1 MCARFFSKKIR
12 YKNRARV
19 FFSPKVLIFPSK
31 THSFVDTHAI
41 YIYTKREK
49 DMSSQQHQEQ
59 FNSIIGRLK
68 TAAASD
74 AENFNTITLE
84 EVQARLQKS
93 RQIGFNVTASLE
105 IEQARKRQLVETFL
119 KHDMQLPVATA
130 SGANGEGEDSEDA
143 SPPSALEASLAASTA
158 EQEKQQQQGTTTTTH
173 ADEDGEDEISKLKR
187 QLATS
192 QLDAR
197 KNLQLAKKTRAMCD
211 KMVEMLKE
219 RGVEQ
224 LEPPRS
230 L

>member
-1 MCARFFSKKIR
+1 
-12 YKNRARV
+12 
-19 FFSPKVLIFPSK
+19 
-31 THSFVDTHAI
+31 
-41 YIYTKREK
+41 
-49 DMSSQQHQEQ
+49 MSSQQHQEQ

-119 KHDMQLPVATA
+119 KHDMQLPVATG
-130 SGANGEGEDSEDA
+130 SGANEEGKDSEDA

-158 EQEKQQQQGTTTTTH
+158 EQEKQEKQQQRGT
-173 ADEDGEDEISKLKR
+173 AANANEDGEDEISKLKR

>member
-1 MCARFFSKKIR
+1 
-12 YKNRARV
+12 
-19 FFSPKVLIFPSK
+19 
-31 THSFVDTHAI
+31 
-41 YIYTKREK
+41 
-49 DMSSQQHQEQ
+49 MSSQQHQEQ

-119 KHDMQLPVATA
+119 KHDMQLPVATTA
-130 SGANGEGEDSEDA
+130 SGGANGEGGDSEDA

-158 EQEKQQQQGTTTTTH
+158 EQEKQQQQQQQGTTTTH

>member
-1 MCARFFSKKIR
+1 
-12 YKNRARV
+12 
-19 FFSPKVLIFPSK
+19 
-31 THSFVDTHAI
+31 
-41 YIYTKREK
+41 
-49 DMSSQQHQEQ
+49 MSSQQHQEQ

-130 SGANGEGEDSEDA
+130 SGANEEGKDSEDA

-158 EQEKQQQQGTTTTTH
+158 EQEKQQQQQQQQRGTTAN

-211 KMVEMLKE
+211 RMVEMLKE

>member
-1 MCARFFSKKIR
+1 
-12 YKNRARV
+12 
-19 FFSPKVLIFPSK
+19 
-31 THSFVDTHAI
+31 
-41 YIYTKREK
+41 
-49 DMSSQQHQEQ
+49 MSSQQHQEQ

>member
-1 MCARFFSKKIR
+1 
-12 YKNRARV
+12 
-19 FFSPKVLIFPSK
+19 
-31 THSFVDTHAI
+31 
-41 YIYTKREK
+41 
-49 DMSSQQHQEQ
+49 MSSQQHQEQ

-130 SGANGEGEDSEDA
+130 SGANEEGRDSEDA

-158 EQEKQQQQGTTTTTH
+158 ELEKQQQQGTTTN

>member
-1 MCARFFSKKIR
+1 
-12 YKNRARV
+12 
-19 FFSPKVLIFPSK
+19 
-31 THSFVDTHAI
+31 
-41 YIYTKREK
+41 
-49 DMSSQQHQEQ
+49 MSSQQHQEQ

-93 RQIGFNVTASLE
+93 RQIGLNVTASLE

-130 SGANGEGEDSEDA
+130 SGAANEEGRDSEDA

-158 EQEKQQQQGTTTTTH
+158 ELEKQQQQRGTTTN

>member
-1 MCARFFSKKIR
+1 
-12 YKNRARV
+12 
-19 FFSPKVLIFPSK
+19 
-31 THSFVDTHAI
+31 
-41 YIYTKREK
+41 
-49 DMSSQQHQEQ
+49 MSSQQHQEQ

-130 SGANGEGEDSEDA
+130 SGANEEGKASEDA

-158 EQEKQQQQGTTTTTH
+158 EQEKQQQQQQRGTTAN

-211 KMVEMLKE
+211 RMVEMLKE

-230 L
+230 I

>member
-1 MCARFFSKKIR
+1 M
-12 YKNRARV
+12 
-19 FFSPKVLIFPSK
+19 
-31 THSFVDTHAI
+31 
-41 YIYTKREK
+41 
-49 DMSSQQHQEQ
+49 
-59 FNSIIGRLK
+59 
-68 TAAASD
+68 
-74 AENFNTITLE
+74 
-84 EVQARLQKS
+84 
-93 RQIGFNVTASLE
+93 TASLE

-130 SGANGEGEDSEDA
+130 SGANEEGKDSEDA

-158 EQEKQQQQGTTTTTH
+158 EQEKQQQQQQQQRGTTAN

-211 KMVEMLKE
+211 RMVEMLKE

>member
-1 MCARFFSKKIR
+1 M
-12 YKNRARV
+12 
-19 FFSPKVLIFPSK
+19 
-31 THSFVDTHAI
+31 
-41 YIYTKREK
+41 
-49 DMSSQQHQEQ
+49 
-59 FNSIIGRLK
+59 
-68 TAAASD
+68 
-74 AENFNTITLE
+74 
-84 EVQARLQKS
+84 
-93 RQIGFNVTASLE
+93 
-105 IEQARKRQLVETFL
+105 ETFL

-130 SGANGEGEDSEDA
+130 SGANEEGKDSEDA

-158 EQEKQQQQGTTTTTH
+158 EQEKQQQQQQRGTTAN

-211 KMVEMLKE
+211 RMVEMLKE

>member
-1 MCARFFSKKIR
+1 
-12 YKNRARV
+12 
-19 FFSPKVLIFPSK
+19 
-31 THSFVDTHAI
+31 
-41 YIYTKREK
+41 
-49 DMSSQQHQEQ
+49 MSSQQHQEQ

-130 SGANGEGEDSEDA
+130 SGANEEGKDSEDA

-158 EQEKQQQQGTTTTTH
+158 EQEKQQQQQQQQQQGTTTTN

>member
-1 MCARFFSKKIR
+1 
-12 YKNRARV
+12 
-19 FFSPKVLIFPSK
+19 
-31 THSFVDTHAI
+31 
-41 YIYTKREK
+41 
-49 DMSSQQHQEQ
+49 MSSQQHQEQ

-130 SGANGEGEDSEDA
+130 SGAANEEGRDSEDA

-158 EQEKQQQQGTTTTTH
+158 ELEKQQQQQGTTTN

>member
-1 MCARFFSKKIR
+1 
-12 YKNRARV
+12 
-19 FFSPKVLIFPSK
+19 
-31 THSFVDTHAI
+31 
-41 YIYTKREK
+41 
-49 DMSSQQHQEQ
+49 MSSQQHQEQ

-130 SGANGEGEDSEDA
+130 SGANEEGKDSEDA

-158 EQEKQQQQGTTTTTH
+158 EQEKQQQQQQQGTTTTTTH

-211 KMVEMLKE
+211 RMVEMLKE

>member
-1 MCARFFSKKIR
+1 
-12 YKNRARV
+12 
-19 FFSPKVLIFPSK
+19 
-31 THSFVDTHAI
+31 
-41 YIYTKREK
+41 
-49 DMSSQQHQEQ
+49 MSSQQHQEQ

-119 KHDMQLPVATA
+119 KHDMQLPVATTA
-130 SGANGEGEDSEDA
+130 SGGANGEGGDSEDA

-158 EQEKQQQQGTTTTTH
+158 EQEKQQQQQQQGTTTTTTH

>member
-1 MCARFFSKKIR
+1 
-12 YKNRARV
+12 
-19 FFSPKVLIFPSK
+19 
-31 THSFVDTHAI
+31 
-41 YIYTKREK
+41 
-49 DMSSQQHQEQ
+49 MSSQQHQER

-130 SGANGEGEDSEDA
+130 SGANEEGKDSEDA
-143 SPPSALEASLAASTA
+143 SPPSALEASLAASTV
-158 EQEKQQQQGTTTTTH
+158 EQEKQQQQQGTTTTH